1 MKWIILL
8 MLLLYVGTMV
18 FFVYMRLKPALK
30 RKKPPKRADN
40 GVQQRDEQQDQGDE

>member
-30 RKKPPKRADN
+30 RKKPPQRAED
-40 GVQQRDEQQDQGDE
+40 VQQRDKQQKEGDE